1 MSDALVIFKKELKNF
16 IKDKRTLF
24 STFLLPLMVLP
35 IIFIGMGTV
44 LDGLDKDAR
53 HTEYAI
59 AIEGNG
65 DIRFNQVLT
74 TKLSFRTTDASEAD
88 IVISFSPGYV
98 PGIQSQ
104 VVISY
109 DSSSQKMQYAQQ
121 QVVSAVRQY
130 ESLLAEQLLHL
141 HGLSSTDLESLSI
154 LSVDLASDA
163 VQAGGSF
170 LAMLVPYFLMIFLF
184 SGSINAG
191 LDTTSGEKERGS
203 LAILLVNQV
212 SRTSIAWGKIL
223 YVSVVA
229 VCSAGATF
237 LGLMVSMMLPHGSDL
252 FFPAEVSGATLSGY
266 ALLVI
271 VGSLFAAAL
280 FTGSVVAL
288 LGSLAKSVKEGG
300 TYVMPLYMVV
310 VLVGVTTM
318 YMDPSTNGLL
328 FLIPIVNTIFVMK
341 ESFMGMINNWHVIL
355 SIVSNIFFAG
365 MCAYLVA
372 RLFNSEKILQTV

>member
-1 MSDALVIFKKELKNF
+1 MNDAFVIFRKELKNF

-44 LDGLDKDAR
+44 IGELDKDAR
-53 HTEYAI
+53 DTTYAL
-59 AIEGNG
+59 AIEGNE
-65 DIRFNQVLT
+65 DPRLIRLLDENILYERVEN
-74 TKLSFRTTDASEAD
+74 RRAD
-88 IVISFSPGYV
+88 IVVTFPPNYV

-104 VVISY
+104 VVITY

-121 QVVSAVRQY
+121 QVASAIKQY
-130 ESLLAEQLLHL
+130 EALLASQLLRSY
-141 HGLSSTDLESLSI
+141 GLSRMDLESLSI
-154 LSVDLASDA
+154 LTVDTASEA

-191 LDTTSGEKERGS
+191 LDTTCGEKERGS

-223 YVSVVA
+223 FVSVIA

-237 LGLMVSMMLPHGSDL
+237 LGLMVSVILPHGSQMI
-252 FFPAEVSGATLSGY
+252 FPASVSGATLSGISLVVIIG
-266 ALLVI
+266 ALL
-271 VGSLFAAAL
+271 SAAL
-280 FTGSVVAL
+280 FTGAVVAL
-288 LGSLAKSVKEGG
+288 LGSLARSVKEGG
-300 TYVMPLYMVV
+300 TYVMPLYMIV

-318 YMDPSTNGLL
+318 YMDPTTNGFI
-328 FLIPIVNTIFVMK
+328 FLVPIVNTIFVMK
-341 ESFMGMINNWHVIL
+341 ASFMGMITTLHVVV
-355 SIVSNIFFAG
+355 SIVANIVFAG
-365 MCAYLVA
+365 ICAFLVA

>member
-1 MSDALVIFKKELKNF
+1 MNDALVIFRKELKNF

-44 LDGLDKDAR
+44 IGELDKDAR
-53 HTEYAI
+53 DTTYAL

-65 DIRFNQVLT
+65 DPRLIRLLDESILYERVENR
-74 TKLSFRTTDASEAD
+74 KAD
-88 IVISFSPGYV
+88 IVITFPPDYV
-98 PGIQSQ
+98 PGIRSQ
-104 VVISY
+104 VVITY

-130 ESLLAEQLLHL
+130 EDLLAEQLLGNY
-141 HGLSSTDLESLSI
+141 GLTRSNLESLSI
-154 LSVDLASDA
+154 LTVDMASDA

-191 LDTTSGEKERGS
+191 LDTTCGEKERGS

-223 YVSVVA
+223 FVSVIA

-237 LGLMVSMMLPHGSDL
+237 LGLMVAMVLPQGSQMI
-252 FFPAEVSGATLSGY
+252 FPANMSGATLSGTS
-266 ALLVI
+266 LLVI
-271 VGSLFAAAL
+271 IGSLLSASL
-280 FTGSVVAL
+280 FTGAVVAL
-288 LGSLAKSVKEGG
+288 LGSLARSVKEGG

-318 YMDPSTNGLL
+318 YMDPTSNGFV

-341 ESFMGMINNWHVIL
+341 ASFMGMITSWHVVV
-355 SIVSNIFFAG
+355 SIIANIVFAG
-365 MCAYLVA
+365 LCAFLVA